1 MRWYKRLFSPIM
13 TFIGIQLVW
22 ILLVVFWIY
31 WFLGRHK
38 ELRAIAESY
47 RPDLAVKG
55 VDWLV
60 LVEGLILLIAIL
72 AGVYVLF
79 LVWRRQS
86 RLYKEQKSFISQVT
100 HELKS
105 PLASIQL
112 HLETIRLRKPPPEKL
127 ERFLDTMLADTDRL
141 HTLINNLL
149 LAARLEDKR
158 RSTPLVMTNLSEFVA
173 NSLERKQNSLPKG
186 GSLLLEIDDDIQVAI
201 DSEGMESVLRN
212 LFENALLYSPVSPE
226 IRVTL
231 KQDTNQCHLTFQDN
245 GMGIDTRNLKK
256 IFRKFFRVRQHG
268 ENIKGTGLGLYIVK
282 QVVSEHNGKVEA
294 FSDGTGKGSRFV
306 ISLPLAH

>member
-1 MRWYKRLFSPIM
+1 MRWYKRLFTPIM

-22 ILLVVFWIY
+22 ILVVVFWIY

-38 ELRAIAESY
+38 EFRAIAERY
-47 RPDLAVKG
+47 RPDLAKG
-55 VDWLV
+55 LDWLV

-72 AGVYVLF
+72 AGVYALF

-149 LAARLEDKR
+149 LAARLEDRR
-158 RSTPLVMTNLSEFVA
+158 RSAPLATTNLSEFVT
-173 NSLERKQNSLPKG
+173 NSLERKRGSLPKG
-186 GSLLLEIDDDIQVAI
+186 GSLLIEIDEDIQADI

-226 IRVTL
+226 IKVALRREG
-231 KQDTNQCHLTFQDN
+231 NQCRLTFQDN
-245 GMGIDTRNLKK
+245 GMGIDPKNLRK
-256 IFRKFFRVRQHG
+256 IFRKYFRVRQHG

-282 QVVSEHNGKVEA
+282 QVISEHDGKVEA
-294 FSDGTGKGSRFV
+294 FSKGVGRGSRFT
-306 ISLPLAH
+306 ITLPVAD